1 MPGGTLESEI
11 FGSDDE
17 DDEEAEEDEEYAQG
31 QMSDDEDW
39 HEPPSEEVAD
49 DTPELHTQDQDQ
61 DSQEPEVAVVVDGHT
76 NADQIEYTAPKA
88 PFLGTIWNGL
98 LNGFPR
104 VNQNDT
110 SAPRGQRSKAYW
122 VCMVRRN

>member
-17 DDEEAEEDEEYAQG
+17 DDEEAEDDEEYAQG

-39 HEPPSEEVAD
+39 YEPPSEEVAD

-88 PFLGTIWNGL
+88 PFLGTIL
-98 LNGFPR
+98 ERPVERLPSCQSERHF
-104 VNQNDT
+104 
-110 SAPRGQRSKAYW
+110 SAARSKAYW